1 MSSVHDI
8 ESALHDPQL
17 MEEMYHKA
25 ERAGMGSAWSAEIAR
40 LHAQSPND
48 PLLAAWYYRL
58 QTEEKAEVAA
68 PAPRSW
74 HINWQLA
81 VPLGLILGVIYWILF
96 ERQMA
101 LEDLVPTL
109 VYAWAPLAAIAI
121 IALVAWGAAGDKPL
135 RRVLVVIVALAAVT
149 LYVTWIEP
157 TARTD
162 YQIIAVIHLPL
173 MAVVAIGLIVA
184 GPGSD
189 DHNRFAFLIKATEAV
204 VTGGIF
210 GGATMLFFSVTVG
223 IFEAIGVTFPD
234 TLARLVACLAAGLTP
249 LLAVA
254 MVYDAR
260 FTPLEQRF
268 EDGLSKLISTLGRFF
283 LPLTLLVGIVYV
295 VSIPFNFWRPFEQ
308 RDVLIIY
315 NLMLF
320 SVMGLLIFAT
330 PVLTSGLSSSM
341 LIWLRRGIVAVA
353 ALTVLVSLYALSA
366 TVYRTSQGGF
376 TVNRTTIIGWNAINI
391 AILVHLLYR
400 QARAGQG
407 DWLAAIWRTCR
418 LGAIAYAVWSL
429 FLLLAI
435 PWLFP

>member
-1 MSSVHDI
+1 MFC
-8 ESALHDPQL
+8 
-17 MEEMYHKA
+17 KA
-25 ERAGMGSAWSAEIAR
+25 TFP
-40 LHAQSPND
+40 H
-48 PLLAAWYYRL
+48 
-58 QTEEKAEVAA
+58 
-68 PAPRSW
+68 
-74 HINWQLA
+74 
-81 VPLGLILGVIYWILF
+81 LIFL
-96 ERQMA
+96 
-101 LEDLVPTL
+101 
-109 VYAWAPLAAIAI
+109 WAPLAAIAI
-121 IALVAWGAAGDKPL
+121 IALVAWGPRRRAAAPSIGRDRGACCCDSL
-135 RRVLVVIVALAAVT
+135 RDLDRANGGA
-149 LYVTWIEP
+149 
-157 TARTD
+157 D
-162 YQIIAVIHLPL
+162 YQVIAAIHLPL
-173 MAVVAIGLIVA
+173 AAWIAIGLIVA

-189 DHNRFAFLIKATEAV
+189 DHNRFAFLIKSTEAV

-295 VSIPFNFWRPFEQ
+295 ISIPFNFWKPFEQ

-341 LIWLRRGIVAVA
+341 LIWLRRGIVGVA

-376 TVNRTTIIGWNAINI
+376 TINRTTIIGWNVINI

-418 LGAIAYAVWSL
+418 LGMIGYAVWSL